1 LQGSNEKG
9 LQPGKI
15 SPVPNIKKF
24 SVSRLFKIR
33 DKSYLSLLITSD
45 RIDTYSKKE
54 LISARSEIGYLD

>member
-1 LQGSNEKG
+1 MRKDCSLEKIV
-9 LQPGKI
+9 Q
-15 SPVPNIKKF
+15 SPILKKF

-45 RIDTYSKKE
+45 RIDIYSEKK